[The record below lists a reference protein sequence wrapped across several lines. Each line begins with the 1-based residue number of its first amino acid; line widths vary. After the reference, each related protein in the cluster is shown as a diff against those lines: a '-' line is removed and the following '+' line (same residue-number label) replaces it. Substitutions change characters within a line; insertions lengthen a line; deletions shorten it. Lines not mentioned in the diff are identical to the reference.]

1 MDEDA
6 LRAALSKS
14 YDAIDTVNGL
24 EADLIQSINET
35 RKCVNDSRRELDI
48 IRRNRR
54 RPVADFPKR
63 AVGRLRQCVIAPG
76 TQMKALRSDK
86 VGGPHVTLVAAD
98 SISKSAFAVTDRSV
112 ERARSEPHKRS
123 AQAFAPRSVLL

>member
-35 RKCVNDSRRELDI
+35 RKCVNDSRRELDV
-48 IRRNRR
+48 IRRNRSALLPTSPYLKKPSI
-54 RPVADFPKR
+54 RPDNH
-63 AVGRLRQCVIAPG
+63 Q
-76 TQMKALRSDK
+76 
-86 VGGPHVTLVAAD
+86 
-98 SISKSAFAVTDRSV
+98 
-112 ERARSEPHKRS
+112 
-123 AQAFAPRSVLL
+123 

>member
-54 RPVADFPKR
+54 SPVADFPKR
-63 AVGRLRQCVIAPG
+63 AVGRLRQCVIAPVP
-76 TQMKALRSDK
+76 K
-86 VGGPHVTLVAAD
+86 
-98 SISKSAFAVTDRSV
+98 
-112 ERARSEPHKRS
+112 
-123 AQAFAPRSVLL
+123 